1 MINIFITLGLLLLIQ
16 IYIILYLTD
25 KITDDTKE
33 SGNYNKNLLKKLFE
47 ILVII
52 VVIYY
57 TCKLYLKNKL
67 SENVIE
73 QIIIIIELIVT
84 LFWLYLNFIDNNII
98 DYNSNNLDDLNNL
111 NNLNDLNNLDDL
123 DELDNSDDLTSVLSN
138 NTNNTNNTNNYV
150 NIPNNNN
157 IISNSE
163 DDDRIFSKYISKYES
178 DYEFEDLYPNY
189 KTKKPECE
197 DDKIP
202 DLTEYDGYSENHKCY
217 GCSCLEGSDGIKE
230 CKKIINGI
238 SWGCDPKWKCNNCKK
253 CQDCDNLNTRQCN
266 STIGCKYKSGQCIKV
281 EFKDDLPVCNGC
293 RCYNRNGVSKCQ
305 KAPLGVL
312 VDCDNT
318 CTKCQPCKNDS
329 DDEECSNAKFK
340 FLELKEDI
348 NRNNIVINNI
358 SEKDLNTI
366 L

>member
-16 IYIILYLTD
+16 IYIILYITD
-25 KITDDTKE
+25 KITNDNKE
-33 SGNYNKNLLKKLFE
+33 SENYNKNLLKKFFE
-47 ILVII
+47 ILLII
-52 VVIYY
+52 GSIYY

-73 QIIIIIELIVT
+73 QIIIIIELIVI

-98 DYNSNNLDDLNNL
+98 DYNSND
-111 NNLNDLNNLDDL
+111 LNDLNDLNEL
-123 DELDNSDDLTSVLSN
+123 DELNNSDDLTNVLRKK
-138 NTNNTNNTNNYV
+138 NTGNNYV

-157 IISNSE
+157 IISNSD
-163 DDDRIFSKYISKYES
+163 DDDRIFSKYISKYQS
-178 DYEFEDLYPNY
+178 DYEFEDLYPKY
-189 KTKKPECE
+189 KKKKTDCE
-197 DDKIP
+197 DTKTP
-202 DLTEYDGYSENHKCY
+202 DLTEYDGYSKYHKCY

-253 CQDCDNLNTRQCN
+253 CQDCDNLNIKQCN
-266 STIGCKYKSGQCIKV
+266 STIGCKYQSGKCISDTAFTNANLK
-281 EFKDDLPVCNGC
+281 DLPKCNGC
-293 RCYNRNGVSKCQ
+293 RCYNRNGVIKCQ

-312 VDCDNT
+312 VDCDND
-318 CTKCQPCKNDS
+318 CTRCNPCKNDS